1 MDGMKRILLVAP
13 LPLRFELTQDDLY
26 LKLPF
31 SKVKSFILPLHIA
44 TVAGLTPDEFD
55 VELWD
60 ESVRGRIDDWSRLQ
74 DYDLVGITGYTA
86 HLPRARAI
94 AQVFRKWGIPVAIGG
109 PGISSMLY
117 RYRDDFDIFII
128 GAAELIWPRFL
139 RDWKKGVHQRVYQQ
153 VGAVDLSLTPMPRW
167 ESISDQMQHYYLGA
181 VQTSRG
187 CPFECEFCDVR
198 YLFGR
203 RFQHKPVDNVL
214 KEISL
219 LEKLG
224 MRRIVFCDD
233 NFYGNPRYTRDLL
246 REIIALNKT
255 FCNPMAF
262 AGEMSINIAA
272 DEELLR
278 QLADANFIEVFIGIE
293 SPNKESLKETNKLQN
308 FRSNLIGDIQKIQSF
323 GMSVRGSLIVGFD
336 HDDKDIFNQQFR
348 FVQEACLTVPSI
360 RVLMAPPG
368 TELWKRLCKEG
379 RLLTTET
386 EGRYFG
392 NPGTTNIIP
401 KKMTRLELH
410 SGYLDLISK
419 VYDWNNFAIRIKGF
433 ISNVRRRP
441 DIPKQKGQVKRIVQF
456 LYALF
461 SSLDNKTRKVIIDIC
476 LYTWKHAPFMLPRVV
491 AIMLR
496 QYGYANRP
504 KLKEAVQE
512 QIEIEKS
519 GRSNLE
525 VQKIDSVVPESFKE
539 PYEHIF
545 PEIYTQVFSD
555 IADKTLVNETVIE
568 IFAGFLTGWMQT
580 SDSFAEEH
588 IKSLRELAGRI
599 ISEKNQTFK
608 IQSLPPSPANDILP
622 NLKETCLADDFFK
635 AVEQEMLISEA
646 CVDKEKR

>member
-1 MDGMKRILLVAP
+1 MKRILLVAP

-55 VELWD
+55 VDLWD
-60 ESVRGRIDDWSRLQ
+60 ESVRGGIDEQSHLK

-94 AQVFRKWGIPVAIGG
+94 AQVFRKRGIPVAIGG

-117 RYRDDFDIFII
+117 RYRDDFDIFFI
-128 GAAELIWPRFL
+128 GAAELTWPQFL
-139 RDWKKGVHQRVYQQ
+139 RDWKKCAHQRVYQQ
-153 VGAVDLSLTPMPRW
+153 IGAADLSLAPVPRW
-167 ESISDQMQHYYLGA
+167 DSISDQMQHYYLGA

-255 FCNPMAF
+255 FRNPLAF

-308 FRSNLIGDIQKIQSF
+308 FRSNLINDIKKIQSF
-323 GMSVRGSLIVGFD
+323 GISVRGSLIVGFD
-336 HDDKDIFNQQFR
+336 HDDKDIFNQQFK

-368 TELWKRLCKEG
+368 TKLWKRLCREG

-401 KKMTRLELH
+401 KKMTRMELH

-419 VYDWNNFAIRIKGF
+419 VYDWDNFAVRIKGF
-433 ISNVRRRP
+433 VSNIERKP
-441 DIPKQKGQVKRIVQF
+441 DIPKQSGQVKRIVQF

-461 SSLDNKTRKVIIDIC
+461 SSLDNKTRKIIIGIC
-476 LYTWKHAPFMLPRVV
+476 GYTWKHAPFMLPRVV

-496 QYGYANRP
+496 QYGYVNRP

-519 GRSNLE
+519 GRFNLE
-525 VQKIDSVVPESFKE
+525 IQKNEPVVPESFKE
-539 PYEHIF
+539 PYEQIF
-545 PEIYTQVFSD
+545 PVVYREVLSGV
-555 IADKTLVNETVIE
+555 ADKTRVNETVIE
-568 IFAGFLTGWMQT
+568 IFTKFLTRWRQT
-580 SDSFAEEH
+580 SEPFTEEH
-588 IKSLRELAGRI
+588 KRSLMELASQI
-599 ISEKNQTFK
+599 INERNRA
-608 IQSLPPSPANDILP
+608 IEGQSPSASPVSDILSH
-622 NLKETCLADDFFK
+622 LKESRLSDDFLK
-635 AVEQEMLISEA
+635 AVEQELLISEA
-646 CVDKEKR
+646 CIDKVKA